1 MSSDKQDY
9 GDPETRQRI
18 LAVSLD
24 LLAERGSR
32 MRLVDVAEQAGVS
45 RQALY
50 LHFGDRTGLL
60 LALVKHMDET
70 LELDRRLAHVHAAPD
85 ATELLMRAMRLNT
98 RFWTLVLPVAQV
110 LEAAQYTDEAL
121 GAAWRNRMAYR
132 RKTFAAMIEQL
143 AEQGDLSPDLSIDDA
158 SALLY
163 GVAHFDTWRELTR
176 RVGWSEDQYVAAMTR
191 LLCRS
196 LLDGV

>member
-1 MSSDKQDY
+1 MSSDRQEY
-9 GDPETRQRI
+9 GDPETRRRI
-18 LAVSLD
+18 LKVCLD
-24 LLAERGSR
+24 LVAERGSR
-32 MRLVDVAEQAGVS
+32 MRLVDVAEKAGVS

-60 LALVKHMDET
+60 LALVKYMDKT
-70 LELDRRLAHVHAAPD
+70 LELDARLAHVHAAPD
-85 ATELLMRAMRLNT
+85 ATELLKRAMRLNA

-121 GAAWRNRMAYR
+121 GAAWRNRLAYR
-132 RKTFAAMIEQL
+132 QKTFAAMIEQL
-143 AEQGDLSPDLSIDDA
+143 AGQGDLSPDWSIRDA

-163 GVAHFDTWRELTR
+163 GVAHFDTWRELTQ
-176 RVGWSEDQYVAAMTR
+176 RVGWSEDKYVTAMTR

-196 LLDGV
+196 LLHRV